1 MSRWQR
7 SDGTVINRR
16 PRVAYI
22 SHTAAPSGAELSL
35 LEVLGELD
43 VDRLVVLGTDGPLR
57 PRLCEVASVE
67 VQPLPGASRDL
78 DSGDSPGAFL
88 RALPGSAGYVQAL
101 ARRLRR
107 LDVDVV
113 HTN

>member
-7 SDGTVINRR
+7 SDAPLMERR
-16 PRVAYI
+16 LRLAYI

-43 VDRLVVLGTDGPLR
+43 VDRLVVLGSDGPLR

-67 VQPLPGASRDL
+67 VQPLPGASQDL
-78 DSGDSPGAFL
+78 DAGDSPGAFL
-88 RALPGSAGYVQAL
+88 RALPGGAGYVQSL
-101 ARRLRR
+101 ARKLRR
-107 LDVDVV
+107 LDIDV
-113 HTN
+113 